1 MMRLLDKYAAKLA
14 AHGLCDAGEPILG
27 GLDAEIAW
35 NRPGPETEILG
46 EVVRGLNINSIL
58 FARPAEPYFSI
69 MNRLAAGRD
78 IIGPEDCET
87 RTFLHDIP
95 VAFSFSAGEILPLL
109 RKRKSAVVP
118 GRGIVTFGTVSPEQA
133 FVTYS
138 SVCFSLF
145 VKFFTDRHYAIKR
158 EGRLNGEDDRVAR
171 TSLDAYASFMEAID
185 YAPTHRGPFTDP
197 GEVIAA
203 MAEAGRMTVDSRMV
217 DSFFG
222 NISYRLGDTIYISQT
237 GSSLDEL
244 EGYIDPCPMDGSST
258 AAVTASSEL
267 GAHRGVYG
275 RTPYRAILHGHP
287 RFCVI
292 MSMICDEEG
301 CDQRGS
307 CHTRCNRERSAG
319 GVPIVPGEV
328 GTGPR
333 GIITT
338 LPPVMEGAGAIVWG
352 HGLFTTGRVD
362 FTDAFSTLAGTEAAC
377 FHEYRE
383 RTGL

>member
-1 MMRLLDKYAAKLA
+1 MIRLLEKYAAKLE
-14 AHGLCDAGEPILG
+14 AHGLCDPGEPILG
-27 GLDAEIAW
+27 GLDAELVW
-35 NRPGPETEILG
+35 SRHGPETEVLG

-69 MNRLAAGRD
+69 MNRLAAGHD
-78 IIGPEDCET
+78 VIGPEDCET

-95 VAFSFSAGEILPLL
+95 VASSFNAGAILPLL
-109 RKRKSAVVP
+109 RKRKSALVP
-118 GRGIVTFGTVSPEQA
+118 GKGIVTFGTVSPEQA
-133 FVTYS
+133 FVTFS

-145 VKFFTDRHYAIKR
+145 VKFFRDCRYTLMRGAPLAGQDS
-158 EGRLNGEDDRVAR
+158 RLAR
-171 TSLDAYASFMEAID
+171 SALDSYGSFMEAID
-185 YAPTHRGPFTDP
+185 YAPVSRGPFTNSM
-197 GEVIAA
+197 EVIPA
-203 MAEAGRMTVDSRMV
+203 MAEAGRMTVLSRMV

-222 NISYRLGDTIYISQT
+222 NISCRFGDTIYMSQT

-244 EGYIDPCPMDGSST
+244 EGYIDPCPLDGSST

-267 GAHRGVYG
+267 GAHRGVYL
-275 RTPYRAILHGHP
+275 RAPCRAILHGHP

-301 CDQRGS
+301 CEFRGS
-307 CHTRCNRERSAG
+307 CHTRCNRKRYAG

-338 LPPVMEGAGAIVWG
+338 LPPAMEGIGAIVWG
-352 HGLFTTGRVD
+352 HGLFTTGRID
-362 FTDAFSTLAGTEAAC
+362 FTDAFASLIRIEKAC
-377 FHEYRE
+377 FDSYRAAI
-383 RTGL
+383 RL